1 MGERG
6 SARVASLVVTVAV
19 SLAAL
24 PSVASATAPTLSS
37 KRIVIGKSIGGV
49 AMGQAFTKARAAWGP
64 GPICAEPD
72 PGDGASGPIFC
83 AWAVGV
89 EGELGTAGF
98 SGFTRKSVVE
108 EIDISVAFDRNGLPR
123 ASPLRALRTAKGIGL
138 GSSDRAV
145 GRTYPRAVRKE
156 ITGYT
161 DPIVDYVIRDRN
173 RVKTTFS
180 IHGAAQ
186 RVATITIGY

>member
-1 MGERG
+1 MSKR
-6 SARVASLVVTVAV
+6 SALAVVTVAV
-19 SLAAL
+19 SLAAV

-49 AMGQAFTKARAAWGP
+49 AMGQAFTRAKAAWGP
-64 GPICAEPD
+64 DAICPD
-72 PGDGASGPIFC
+72 PDAGARAPIFC
-83 AWAVGV
+83 TWTVGA
-89 EGELGTAGF
+89 EGELGIASF

-145 GRTYPRAVRKE
+145 GRAYPRAMRKE

-173 RVKTTFS
+173 SVKTTFS
-180 IHGAAQ
+180 INGPAQ

>member
-1 MGERG
+1 MSKR
-6 SARVASLVVTVAV
+6 SVSLVVAVAV

-24 PSVASATAPTLSS
+24 PPLASATAPTLPS

-49 AMGQAFTKARAAWGP
+49 AMGQAFTRAKAAWGP
-64 GPICAEPD
+64 DGLCPD
-72 PGDGASGPIFC
+72 PDPDAGASAPIFC
-83 AWAVGV
+83 AWSVGTD
-89 EGELGTAGF
+89 GELGTAGF
-98 SGFTRKSVVE
+98 SGFTRKRVVE

-145 GRTYPRAVRKE
+145 RRAYPRAVRKE
-156 ITGYT
+156 ITGFT
-161 DPIVDYVIRDRN
+161 DPIVDYVIRNRN
-173 RVKTTFS
+173 LVKTTIS
-180 IHGAAQ
+180 IEGAAQ